1 MKVYRWAWR
10 LVPSVKTS
18 MSYLYVFIGIS
29 YDQLWFGV
37 GSAQRSVIEHDSIA
51 KEFVN
56 LTQVLNLPAVAG
68 SECLK
73 CQVWASYFDKAAEQ
87 NLTGLAT
94 TFTHNISHNINIYIL
109 YISNV
114 YPLRCSMK
122 HNALEVFSW
131 EGCWGPLFSISS
143 ALKSV
148 HCLVLVFIDSTPK
161 AEWLLGNDALHK
173 HHYLLVVDSG
183 GSRAC
188 FFWKLTWHRN
198 PTQGRQPWNVLPK
211 NFWLKPWIR
220 SSLRTRFFGRW
231 AFKSSGDWV
240 CWIIH
245 GHHT

>member
-94 TFTHNISHNINIYIL
+94 TFTHNISHNINIYI
-109 YISNV
+109 YICYIYQTFIHSGAAWSTTLWRCFLEKV
-114 YPLRCSMK
+114 AGGPCFQSVPL
-122 HNALEVFSW
+122 
-131 EGCWGPLFSISS
+131 
-143 ALKSV
+143 
-148 HCLVLVFIDSTPK
+148 
-161 AEWLLGNDALHK
+161 
-173 HHYLLVVDSG
+173 
-183 GSRAC
+183 
-188 FFWKLTWHRN
+188 
-198 PTQGRQPWNVLPK
+198 
-211 NFWLKPWIR
+211 
-220 SSLRTRFFGRW
+220 
-231 AFKSSGDWV
+231 
-240 CWIIH
+240 
-245 GHHT
+245 

>member
-94 TFTHNISHNINIYIL
+94 TFTHNISHNINIYIYVI
-109 YISNV
+109 YIKRLSTQV
-114 YPLRCSMK
+114 QHEAQRSGGVFLRRLLGALVFNQFRSKVSALLGACFHRFDPQGRMVTWKWRPSQASLFAGGGLWWLQGMFFLK
-122 HNALEVFSW
+122 IDLASQPNTRSPTLKCFAQEFLAQALNTFLFKNALLWQV
-131 EGCWGPLFSISS
+131 GLQI
-143 ALKSV
+143 
-148 HCLVLVFIDSTPK
+148 
-161 AEWLLGNDALHK
+161 
-173 HHYLLVVDSG
+173 
-183 GSRAC
+183 
-188 FFWKLTWHRN
+188 
-198 PTQGRQPWNVLPK
+198 
-211 NFWLKPWIR
+211 
-220 SSLRTRFFGRW
+220 
-231 AFKSSGDWV
+231 
-240 CWIIH
+240 
-245 GHHT
+245 